1 LIGSKIL
8 KLRKLGALAIF
19 IGLTVLW
26 ILINAF
32 SEAKE
37 LFSLESLNRFFDNLL
52 VATSI
57 LLIATDKTIKDIF
70 LLSIMN

>member
-1 LIGSKIL
+1 M
-8 KLRKLGALAIF
+8 KLRNLGALVIF
-19 IGLTVLW
+19 IGLTILW

-57 LLIATDKTIKDIF
+57 LFIAQDKTIKEIF
-70 LLSIMN
+70 VLSIMN

>member
-1 LIGSKIL
+1 M

-57 LLIATDKTIKDIF
+57 LFIAQDKTIKEIF
-70 LLSIMN
+70 VLSIMN

>member
-8 KLRKLGALAIF
+8 YLRKLGALAIF

-57 LLIATDKTIKDIF
+57 LFIAQDKTIKEIF
-70 LLSIMN
+70 VLSIMN

>member
-1 LIGSKIL
+1 M

-19 IGLTVLW
+19 IGLTVLF

-57 LLIATDKTIKDIF
+57 LFIAQDKTIKEIF
-70 LLSIMN
+70 VLSIMN

>member
-1 LIGSKIL
+1 MIGSKIF

-57 LLIATDKTIKDIF
+57 LFIA
-70 LLSIMN
+70 

>member
-1 LIGSKIL
+1 MY
-8 KLRKLGALAIF
+8 LRKLGALAIF

-57 LLIATDKTIKDIF
+57 LFIAQDKTIKEIF
-70 LLSIMN
+70 VLSIMN

>member
-1 LIGSKIL
+1 MIGSKIL

-57 LLIATDKTIKDIF
+57 LFIA
-70 LLSIMN
+70 

>member
-1 LIGSKIL
+1 M

>member
-1 LIGSKIL
+1 MIGSKIL

-57 LLIATDKTIKDIF
+57 LFIAQDKTIKEIF
-70 LLSIMN
+70 VLSIMN

>member
-1 LIGSKIL
+1 M

-57 LLIATDKTIKDIF
+57 LFSAQDKTIKEIF
-70 LLSIMN
+70 VLSIMN

>member
-1 LIGSKIL
+1 M
-8 KLRKLGALAIF
+8 KLRKLGALAIL

-57 LLIATDKTIKDIF
+57 LFIAQDKTIKEIF
-70 LLSIMN
+70 VLSIMN